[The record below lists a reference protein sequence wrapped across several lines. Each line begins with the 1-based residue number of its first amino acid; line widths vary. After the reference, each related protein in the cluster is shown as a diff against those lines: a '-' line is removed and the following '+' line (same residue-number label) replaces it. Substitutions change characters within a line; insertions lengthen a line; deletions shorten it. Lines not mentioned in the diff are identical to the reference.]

1 MNKIFETLLKNTSK
15 AFCSNSNTLM
25 INFNYKVFPIH
36 KILLER
42 EDNINALKEATA
54 KENGL
59 QKEDIKIN
67 YIFSESGESGESS
80 EIKIPSIPTNVKLEG
95 IAEPW

>member
-1 MNKIFETLLKNTSK
+1 MNKLFETLLKNTSK

-36 KILLER
+36 KIFLER

-67 YIFSESGESGESS
+67 YIFSDNS
-80 EIKIPSIPTNVKLEG
+80 EIKIIDIPINKKLDD

>member
-1 MNKIFETLLKNTSK
+1 MNKLFETLLKNTSK
-15 AFCSNSNTLM
+15 EFISNSNTLM
-25 INFNYKVFPIH
+25 IKFYYPVYPIH

-54 KENGL
+54 LENGL
-59 QKEDIKIN
+59 QKEDIRIN
-67 YIFSESGESGESS
+67 YIFGDNS
-80 EIKIPSIPTNVKLEG
+80 EISNLAIPVNRELED